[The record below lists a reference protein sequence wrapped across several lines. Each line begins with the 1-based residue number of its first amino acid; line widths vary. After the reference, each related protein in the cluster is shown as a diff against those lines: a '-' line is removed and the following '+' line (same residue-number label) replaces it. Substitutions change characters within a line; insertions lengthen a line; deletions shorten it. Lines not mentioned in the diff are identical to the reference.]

1 MVFAGLSNQK
11 ETGQI
16 GSSPTLPIAIFRVGN
31 PGYSGMELN
40 PPYKLKGCCWRD
52 QHKAGDILDHTEFH
66 SALAGMSP

>member
-1 MVFAGLSNQK
+1 
-11 ETGQI
+11 
-16 GSSPTLPIAIFRVGN
+16 
-31 PGYSGMELN
+31 MELN